1 MNHFRVV
8 SVGPFSSSNENNT
21 GLFFLMSRD
30 YVWEFGTPRDK
41 REQKVFLAHKVGDE
55 IERNNNLAF
64 LFCSLLFFFSFIIPL
79 LSETDE
85 LGIHFRFPEVG
96 RRTDPRF
103 NSLILN

>member
-1 MNHFRVV
+1 M
-8 SVGPFSSSNENNT
+8 
-21 GLFFLMSRD
+21 
-30 YVWEFGTPRDK
+30 
-41 REQKVFLAHKVGDE
+41 FLAHKVGDE

-96 RRTDPRF
+96 RRTDLRF
-103 NSLILN
+103 TSLILN